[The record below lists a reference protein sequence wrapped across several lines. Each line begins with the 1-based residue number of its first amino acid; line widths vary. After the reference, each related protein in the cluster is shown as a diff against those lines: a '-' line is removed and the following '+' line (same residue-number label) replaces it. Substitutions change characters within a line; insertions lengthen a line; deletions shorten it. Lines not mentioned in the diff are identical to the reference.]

1 MDTPTEPVT
10 DRGLLLDDVTK
21 TFTLRGETLVALDHV
36 SLHVAAGSLVAL
48 VGPSGCGKSTALRI
62 LGGLESCTS
71 GDARVAGERPDEA
84 RRRHH
89 VSMAFQDSALLPWR
103 SVEDNID
110 LALQVTGVRRSR
122 AEVRDLIALVG
133 LAGFESARPFQL
145 SGGMRQRVAIARAL
159 VTEPRTLL
167 LDEPFGAL
175 DDLTR
180 RRLNMELMRI
190 WNEREITSLLVTHG
204 INEAVFLADR
214 VVVMSARPGRVA
226 ADVAIDLPRPRTPD
240 LMRSPEF
247 HHYEDRI
254 AALLFSDAG
263 PASLVS
269 PAPDRTSTP

>member
-1 MDTPTEPVT
+1 MD
-10 DRGLLLDDVTK
+10 DGLLLEDVTK
-21 TFTLRGETLVALDHV
+21 TFSLRGETLVALDHV
-36 SLHVAAGSLVAL
+36 TIRVAAGSLVAL

-62 LGGLESCTS
+62 LGGLETCTS
-71 GDARVAGERPDEA
+71 GEARVAGELPDEA

-89 VSMAFQDSALLPWR
+89 VSMAFQDAALLPWR
-103 SVEDNID
+103 SVEENIG
-110 LALQVTGVRRSR
+110 LALQVTGMRRSR
-122 AEVRDLIALVG
+122 SDVRDLVELVG
-133 LAGFESARPFQL
+133 LSGFEAAKPFQL

-190 WNEREITSLLVTHG
+190 WSEREITSLLVTHG

-226 ADVAIDLPRPRTPD
+226 ADVPIDLPRPRTPD
-240 LMRSPEF
+240 VMRSPDF
-247 HHYEDRI
+247 HHYEDQI
-254 AALLFSDAG
+254 AALLFQDA
-263 PASLVS
+263 
-269 PAPDRTSTP
+269 APPVTSTSRPSGAAQQWHE